1 MRANIMTMNAAPPND
16 FFDTLSLQVCMA
28 FQQRRLHKQNIFF
41 VNMFSWFV
49 DHYGKTKAEDC
60 KENWQQMAAD

>member
-1 MRANIMTMNAAPPND
+1 MTMNATLTNVFLDA
-16 FFDTLSLQVCMA
+16 LSLQVCTA

-49 DHYGKTKAEDC
+49 DHYGKTKAKDC